1 MVILTASAQV
11 IEHVVVRGFLYTV
24 EGAASLA
31 WYGAKWVYGRAVG
44 TAADTESPDDSGDE
58 AELKA
63 LRAEV
68 ADLRRHIAVVEKQIS
83 QQKGEEPEAL

>member
-24 EGAASLA
+24 EGAANLA
-31 WYGAKWVYGRAVG
+31 WYGAKWVYGRTVG
-44 TAADTESPDDSGDE
+44 TANTESTDDSGDE

-63 LRAEV
+63 LRAEI
-68 ADLRRHIAVVEKQIS
+68 ADLRQHIAVVEKQIS
-83 QQKGEEPEAL
+83 QQKGEEPKAS

>member
-31 WYGAKWVYGRAVG
+31 WYGAKWVYGRVVG
-44 TAADTESPDDSGDE
+44 TADTESSDDSGDE
-58 AELKA
+58 GELKA

-68 ADLRRHIAVVEKQIS
+68 ADLRQHIAVVEKQIS
-83 QQKGEEPEAL
+83 QQKGEEPKAL

>member
-24 EGAASLA
+24 EGAASLV
-31 WYGAKWVYGRAVG
+31 WYGAKWVYGRAMG
-44 TAADTESPDDSGDE
+44 TADTDGTDDSGDE
-58 AELKA
+58 AELRA

-68 ADLRRHIAVVEKQIS
+68 ADLRVHLAAMEKQIS
-83 QQKGEEPEAL
+83 QQKGEEPEAS

>member
-44 TAADTESPDDSGDE
+44 TADTESINDSGDE

-68 ADLRRHIAVVEKQIS
+68 ADLRQHIAVVEKQIS
-83 QQKGEEPEAL
+83 QRKGEEPKAS